1 MTLGALL
8 QQVGL
13 SGRATGPTSGNIDQ
27 VVVDSREATDGSL
40 FIAMRG
46 LFSDGHEYIHQAIE
60 SGAKAIIAERPAPD
74 SLGQEVA
81 WVEVEDSGPVL
92 GHVAAALHDHP
103 SKDLKVLAVTGTNGK
118 TTVSWL
124 LDAVLTARGFLT
136 GVVGTIETRFGDTV
150 VHTGYTTPPAHVL
163 HGLLARMRDAGV
175 SHVLLE
181 ASSHGLKLNRMS
193 GVKVHVGG
201 YTNLSRDHMDFHP
214 DMADYRNTK
223 ASLFRDFGCAG
234 AFNIDDE
241 VGASMAKEFED
252 SGVTVSTH
260 DDSADLWLED
270 LVCDLDG
277 CHALLHSGDTTH
289 RFHVPLIGRHNAE
302 NGLVALGML
311 TQAGLSLED
320 ALAGLSQAPA
330 TPGRL
335 EQVPGVRRVLVDYAH
350 SPDALENVL
359 GALKPLVTGR
369 IICVFGAGGD
379 RDPGKRPEMGAVV
392 SRMADYAMGTS
403 DNPRA
408 EDPQSILDAIVTG
421 MSEETPREVV
431 VDRRQAIERAIRIAH
446 KDDLVLLAGKGH
458 ETTQEIAGVKT
469 TFDDRVEAQGVLHAL
484 ESEGV
489 S

>member
-1 MTLGALL
+1 MTLGSLL

-13 SGRATGPTSGNIDQ
+13 SDRAVGPTGGIIDQ
-27 VVVDSREATDGSL
+27 IVVDSREVTERSL

-60 SGAKAIIAERPAPD
+60 GGARAIIAERPAPD
-74 SLGQEVA
+74 SLRQGVA

-92 GHVAAALHDHP
+92 GRVADALYAHP
-103 SKDLKVLAVTGTNGK
+103 SRDLKVLAVTGTNGK

-124 LDAVLTARGFLT
+124 LDAVLTARGHLT
-136 GVVGTIETRFGDTV
+136 GVVGTIETRFGETV
-150 VHTGYTTPPAHVL
+150 VQTGYTTPPAHVL

-193 GVKVHVGG
+193 GVEVHVGG

-214 DMADYRNTK
+214 DMQDYRDTK
-223 ASLFRDFGCAG
+223 AMLFRDFGCAG

-241 VGASMAKEFED
+241 VGAGMAAEFAEN
-252 SGVTVSTH
+252 GLTVSTH
-260 DDSADLWLED
+260 DRSADLWLED

-277 CHALLHSGDTTH
+277 CHALLHSDDTTH
-289 RFHVPLIGRHNAE
+289 RFSVPLIGRHNAE
-302 NGLVALGML
+302 NALVALAML
-311 TQAGLSLED
+311 T
-320 ALAGLSQAPA
+320 LAGLTLEEALTGLREAPSA
-330 TPGRL
+330 PGRL
-335 EQVPGVRRVLVDYAH
+335 ELVPGERRVLVDYAH

-359 GALKPLVTGR
+359 GALKPLVSGR

-392 SRMADYAMGTS
+392 SRMADYAMVTS
-403 DNPRA
+403 DNPRS
-408 EDPQSILDAIVTG
+408 EDPQSIVDAIVTG
-421 MSEETPREVV
+421 MSDETPREVM
-431 VDRRQAIERAIRIAH
+431 VDRREAITRAIELARE
-446 KDDLVLLAGKGH
+446 DDLVLLAGKGH
-458 ETTQEIAGVKT
+458 ETTQEIAGVKH
-469 TFDDRVEAQGVLHAL
+469 TFDDRVEAERAL
-484 ESEGV
+484 NALRSEGV

>member
-1 MTLGALL
+1 
-8 QQVGL
+8 
-13 SGRATGPTSGNIDQ
+13 
-27 VVVDSREATDGSL
+27 
-40 FIAMRG
+40 
-46 LFSDGHEYIHQAIE
+46 
-60 SGAKAIIAERPAPD
+60 
-74 SLGQEVA
+74 
-81 WVEVEDSGPVL
+81 
-92 GHVAAALHDHP
+92 
-103 SKDLKVLAVTGTNGK
+103 
-118 TTVSWL
+118 
-124 LDAVLTARGFLT
+124 
-136 GVVGTIETRFGDTV
+136 
-150 VHTGYTTPPAHVL
+150 
-163 HGLLARMRDAGV
+163 MRDAGV

-193 GVKVHVGG
+193 GVQVHVGG

-214 DMADYRNTK
+214 DMADYRDTK
-223 ASLFRDFGCAG
+223 ASLFRDFGCTG

-241 VGASMAKEFED
+241 VGASMAMEFAA

-260 DDSADLWLED
+260 DSDADLWLQD

-277 CHALLHSGDTTH
+277 CHAVLHSGVTTH

-302 NGLVALGML
+302 NALVALGML
-311 TQAGLSLED
+311 TLAGLSLEE
-320 ALAGLSQAPA
+320 ALMGLSQAPA

-335 EQVPGVRRVLVDYAH
+335 EQVPGKRRVLVDYAH

-359 GALKPLVTGR
+359 GALKPLVSGR

-392 SRMADYAMGTS
+392 SRMADYAMVTS
-403 DNPRA
+403 DNPRS

-421 MSEETPREVV
+421 MSDETPREVV
-431 VDRRQAIERAIRIAH
+431 VDRRQAIERAIRLAH
-446 KDDLVLLAGKGH
+446 EDDLVLLAGKGH

-469 TFDDRVEAQGVLHAL
+469 TFDDRVEAQRVLSSL